1 MNDYQNWNKTG
12 ELIKDAVTDA
22 LQSGDFKEL
31 NRLVSQTVTNTLNEA
46 GIHITLS
53 DEDSSSKKQSSSND
67 FSGNGDSQAD
77 TNHTQQNQYQQ
88 KSWQAQQNQYQQK
101 NWQAQQNQ
109 YQQNDWQK
117 QHNSY
122 QQNDWQKQQQILRR
136 QQERQQ
142 RWQAQQTRLA
152 EQFRRRQ
159 AQQMQKAEQSYTQMQ
174 PRPGAALSLVK
185 MNRVGSVSGVLYQ
198 VFGGIG
204 LGVTGIVTFIRLL
217 ALAAGGTSLGGWIVN
232 LGFLAL
238 FFGMIHLGIRQKKR
252 LNRAERYVQLCDCRM
267 FGEIEQLAKNTGK
280 SCRYVAK
287 DLQKMLR
294 LGIFP
299 EGHLDSQNTCFM
311 LNDVVYRQYLETENN
326 RIEREEADKKT
337 PENKNADPA
346 EDISSSTLSE
356 QEAELNTMVAEGM
369 EYIRKLRELN
379 DRIPGDV
386 ISKKLFRLENL
397 LKEIFDSIREH
408 PEQMHRMHKLMDY
421 YLPTTL
427 KLVEA
432 YEEFDQVS
440 APGEEIVNAKAEIEN
455 TLDTINQA
463 FTELLNNLFQAA
475 VFDATTDAQVLKT
488 MLAKEGL
495 TRDMEFTG
503 NSQK

>member
-1 MNDYQNWNKTG
+1 MNDNQNWNRTG

-31 NRLVSQTVTNTLNEA
+31 NRLVSQTVTSTLDEV
-46 GIHITLS
+46 GIHISLENNTPPP
-53 DEDSSSKKQSSSND
+53 KNQSYPKGKGPQTGAD
-67 FSGNGDSQAD
+67 YTMWQQAKAA
-77 TNHTQQNQYQQ
+77 QYQQ
-88 KSWQAQQNQYQQK
+88 QRQ
-101 NWQAQQNQ
+101 NWQ
-109 YQQNDWQK
+109 
-117 QHNSY
+117 
-122 QQNDWQKQQQILRR
+122 
-136 QQERQQ
+136 E
-142 RWQAQQTRLA
+142 QQT
-152 EQFRRRQ
+152 RRRQ
-159 AQQMQKAEQSYTQMQ
+159 AQQEQQSRNRQTQQEQQSRSRQAQPQQLQPQGQMQ
-174 PRPGAALSLVK
+174 TRPGANLSLVK
-185 MNRVGSVSGVLYQ
+185 MKKVGSVSSVLYQ

-217 ALAAGGTSLGGWIVN
+217 ALAAEATTPAGWIINFVI
-232 LGFLAL
+232 LAL
-238 FFGMIHLGIRQKKR
+238 FFGMIHLGIRQRKR
-252 LNRAERYVQLCDCRM
+252 LKRAERYVQLCDYRM
-267 FGEIEQLAKNTGK
+267 FGEIENLAKNTGK
-280 SCRYVAK
+280 SVRYVVRDIK
-287 DLQKMLR
+287 KMLH

-299 EGHLDSQNTCFM
+299 EGHLDAQNTCLM

-326 RIEREEADKKT
+326 RRLQEEAGKKALEQKT
-337 PENKNADPA
+337 PAQTS
-346 EDISSSTLSE
+346 DISSASETTTE
-356 QEAELNTMVAEGM
+356 QETELNTMVAEGM
-369 EYIRKLRELN
+369 EYIRKLRDLN

-386 ISKKLFRLENL
+386 ISAKLFRLESL

-440 APGEEIVNAKAEIEN
+440 TPGEDIIKAKAEIEN

-488 MLAKEGL
+488 MLAREGL
-495 TRDMEFTG
+495 TKDMEFVT
-503 NSQK
+503 NSREL